1 MTCSARASTVW
12 LLSISVT
19 HSRCCVDATVSL
31 PTKEA
36 TVHTPVISPAGAR
49 PHKWCIAQTQLFPIK
64 GKKKKST
71 TVLSLFFSLQRNK
84 VRTITQPRESSWWWV
99 LLEPLKQHTR
109 LLLTLDDQSQWEV
122 EVSLHKAYIKA
133 CSISDVATKTHGL
146 EKTLCAL
153 WWLVF
158 KMQKAPAFMWASNY
172 KPQLWSPCTGRGA
185 GRKVPCLT
193 FKKQTFSLAFSLQ
206 KSGEA
211 KGV

>member
-1 MTCSARASTVW
+1 MLCRCHSITPNQRSHGAHSCNQPYWWGASQLMHCPNSA
-12 LLSISVT
+12 
-19 HSRCCVDATVSL
+19 L
-31 PTKEA
+31 P
-36 TVHTPVISPAGAR
+36 H
-49 PHKWCIAQTQLFPIK
+49 Q

-185 GRKVPCLT
+185 GRKVSCLT

-206 KSGEA
+206 KSGKA